1 MHNTYLTKSKEP
13 SVRIKRAVKQLKD
26 SNSIIGNTIFEQ
38 IIAAG
43 VKATENELE
52 FQKLQKKRLLIGL
65 KIYEDVI
72 SILKDN
78 LEQINES
85 TYTEQQT

>member
-1 MHNTYLTKSKEP
+1 MYKTYLTKSKQP

-26 SNSIIGNTIFEQ
+26 TNEIIGNTLFEQ
-38 IIAAG
+38 IIAVG
-43 VKATENELE
+43 VAETENQLE
-52 FQKLQKKRLLIGL
+52 YLKSQNKRSII
-65 KIYEDVI
+65 KPQIYEDVI

-85 TYTEQQT
+85 TYTE